1 MPALPDRVRWLDP
14 DTTDESQLEDELEL
28 DDDWQEDE
36 GSQPLFY
43 TASSPNVDVKA
54 EVYDDMD
61 DDWPIEPE
69 ALATLER
76 QFKKG
81 HSAASSSKIS

>member
-14 DTTDESQLEDELEL
+14 NTTDESQLEDELEL
-28 DDDWQEDE
+28 GNDWLKEE

-43 TASSPNVDVKA
+43 TASSPNIDVKA

-76 QFKKG
+76 QFRKG
-81 HSAASSSKIS
+81 QSGANSSKTS